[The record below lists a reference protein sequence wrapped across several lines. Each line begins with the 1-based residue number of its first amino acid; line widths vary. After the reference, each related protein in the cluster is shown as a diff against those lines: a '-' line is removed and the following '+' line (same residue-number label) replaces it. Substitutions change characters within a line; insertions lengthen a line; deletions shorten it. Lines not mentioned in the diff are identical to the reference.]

1 MDRYRLVCLNSTLL
15 ITPERTKF
23 LREKVCA
30 NGRTVLWCYAPGV
43 TDGKTLDAAR
53 VKEWAGVPFKTPG
66 ISTTQMDGWRSVYA
80 YDYKLFTPESL
91 TKIASDAGVHLYL
104 DKPATVFAKE
114 GFLAVHTKD
123 GGEKTVRLRTKAA
136 KVVDFLSDE
145 TIARDADSFRVKFAS
160 PDTRLFK
167 VER

>member
-1 MDRYRLVCLNSTLL
+1 MKKMFVEAAVTACCAALAFAPVQAETLRLEPKRSSWFSGVHVC
-15 ITPERTKF
+15 R
-23 LREKVCA
+23 
-30 NGRTVLWCYAPGV
+30 
-43 TDGKTLDAAR
+43 DGKTLDAAR

-66 ISTTQMDGWRSVYA
+66 ISATQMEGWRSVYA

-123 GGEKTVRLRTKAA
+123 GGEKTVRLRTKA
-136 KVVDFLSDE
+136 VQF
-145 TIARDADSFRVKFAS
+145 
-160 PDTRLFK
+160 
-167 VER
+167 